1 MGDVMNILFFL
12 IPKNKVAYLYDD
24 FTLRQALEKMEHHKY
39 SAIPVLS
46 RDGKYVGTIT
56 EGDILWEI
64 KNNHSPSLKSSET
77 TSITSIT
84 RKQDFSPV
92 NAHADM
98 ESLIQKAMNQNF
110 VPVTDDWGSFIGIIT
125 RKDIIE
131 FCYNHSDL
139 SKAKSENTLLKQAN

>member
-1 MGDVMNILFFL
+1 MNILFFL
-12 IPKNKVAYLYDD
+12 KPKNDLTYIYENYSI
-24 FTLRQALEKMEHHKY
+24 RQALEKMEHY
-39 SAIPVLS
+39 RYTSIPVLS
-46 RDGKYVGTIT
+46 KKGEYVSTIT

-64 KNNHSPSLKSSET
+64 KNNHSLSLKSSET